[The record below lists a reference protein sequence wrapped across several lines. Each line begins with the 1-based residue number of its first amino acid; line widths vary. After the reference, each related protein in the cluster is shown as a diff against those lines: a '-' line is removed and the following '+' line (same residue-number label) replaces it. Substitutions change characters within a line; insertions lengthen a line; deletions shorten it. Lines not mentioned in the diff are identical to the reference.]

1 MDEITTGE
9 LHDKLGNMDQ
19 IRDIIFETQLRK
31 HNNRFDGIESD
42 LSMLRQEIRDR
53 IDQLKI
59 TFSNELSVAVESLE
73 KKLKSASS
81 LAQQESTE
89 IRSQVVRIHKKFS
102 DSIDSLNQTFHQ
114 QSTSAR
120 DELSQTRNSLQQTI
134 NIFREQIFEE
144 LDERFAEL
152 KSNKVS
158 KDDMA
163 ETLFE
168 LAMRLKESEPL
179 PILASASN
187 TNEQAIMASLETGY
201 TLDEATEVPNLTADY

>member
-53 IDQLKI
+53 MDQLKI
-59 TFSNELSVAVESLE
+59 AVSNELSMAIESLE

-102 DSIDSLNQTFHQ
+102 DSIDSLNQAFDQ
-114 QSTSAR
+114 QSSSAR

-134 NIFREQIFEE
+134 NVFREQIFKE
-144 LDERFAEL
+144 LEERFAEL
-152 KSNKVS
+152 KSDKVS

-168 LAMRLKESEPL
+168 LAMRLKEAEPL
-179 PILASASN
+179 PILASTN
-187 TNEQAIMASLETGY
+187 NINEQSIAVSLDNGY
-201 TLDEATEVPNLTADY
+201 TLDEATDVSSLAVDY

>member
-120 DELSQTRNSLQQTI
+120 DEISQTRNSLQQTI
-134 NIFREQIFEE
+134 NVFREQIFEE

-158 KDDMA
+158 KSDMA

-187 TNEQAIMASLETGY
+187 TNEQAIMASLENGY
-201 TLDEATEVPNLTADY
+201 SLDGATEVPNLAADY

>member
-114 QSTSAR
+114 QSTSTR

-134 NIFREQIFEE
+134 NVFREQIFEE

-152 KSNKVS
+152 KSDKVS
-158 KDDMA
+158 KSDMA

-187 TNEQAIMASLETGY
+187 TNEQAIMASLENGY
-201 TLDEATEVPNLTADY
+201 TLDEATEVPNLAADY